1 MYLDKI
7 LGSTTKVNALSV
19 LISTP
24 RRSYLENELA
34 RESGSSVSEINRQMG
49 DLVSSGLVTM
59 QKVGKAKVYRINER
73 HFLHRPMKRLF
84 RDLQDVYREI
94 ALNLVSQLK
103 KHEPKA
109 VILFGSLSKGKIR
122 SDLVEE
128 PSDIDILVVADQK
141 DVAKIRDEML
151 RYINLEVSLRYGIAV
166 YPIVLSVE
174 DYLKG
179 LKEDQLI
186 IGIHAKGEVLYGEKP
201 TRFS

>member
-1 MYLDKI
+1 M
-7 LGSTTKVNALSV
+7 SV